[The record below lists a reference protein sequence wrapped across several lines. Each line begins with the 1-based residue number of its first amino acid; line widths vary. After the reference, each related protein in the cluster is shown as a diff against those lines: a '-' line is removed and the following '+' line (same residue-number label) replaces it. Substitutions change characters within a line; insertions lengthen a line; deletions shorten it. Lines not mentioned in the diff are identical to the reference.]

1 MRRTAI
7 KNKITDLRDHL
18 FATLES
24 LRDTEKPMDLDRAKA
39 IAEVS
44 QTIIN
49 SAKVEVEFMKQ
60 TGATGSGFIPDSTPR
75 ISGPDSAREPPRL
88 VSGSKARP

>member
-1 MRRTAI
+1 M
-7 KNKITDLRDHL
+7 KNKITDLRNHL

-60 TGATGSGFIPDSTPR
+60 TGSTGSGFIPDQE
-75 ISGPDSAREPPRL
+75 REPPRL
-88 VSGSKARP
+88 VSGTVRGQRR